1 MTRPLSDGVPAYFH
15 PDREAGDWAALA
27 AAARAG
33 TVGIVVVNPASGIG
47 TGTDPAY
54 RRACAALAEVPG
66 VVVAGYVDTAY
77 GARPAGDVVAEA
89 RAYAERYG
97 IRGVFADQVP
107 SGRDHLPAYAALAA
121 DLRAAGLG
129 PLLLN
134 PGVRPDEGYL
144 EIADV
149 VVTFEGSWETYR
161 AQRPVESRP
170 GRARTWHLVHG
181 TPAGMIEDTRS
192 WMLLAGVD
200 HGYVTDRRL
209 PNPWDGLPY
218 PAGAAVIA

>member
-1 MTRPLSDGVPAYFH
+1 MSDGVPAYFH
-15 PDREAGDWAALA
+15 PDREAADWAGLT

-33 TVGIVVVNPASGIG
+33 AVGIVVVNPASGVG
-47 TGTDPAY
+47 TGADPAY
-54 RRACAALAEVPG
+54 RRACADLAEIPG

-77 GARPAGDVVAEA
+77 GARPAGEVVAEA
-89 RAYAERYG
+89 RAYAQRYG

-107 SGRDHLPAYAALAA
+107 SGRDHLPAYTALAA
-121 DLRAAGLG
+121 DLRTAGLG

-161 AQRPVESRP
+161 AERPGEPRA

-181 TPAGMIEDTRS
+181 TPARMIEATRS
-192 WMLLAGVD
+192 WMVHAGVD

-209 PNPWDGLPY
+209 PNPWDGLPRTT
-218 PAGAAVIA
+218 GSAVVA

>member
-1 MTRPLSDGVPAYFH
+1 MNA
-15 PDREAGDWAALA
+15 DWAALT
-27 AAARAG
+27 AAARVGA
-33 TVGIVVVNPASGIG
+33 VGIVVVNPASGVG
-47 TGTDPAY
+47 TGPDPAY
-54 RRACAALAEVPG
+54 RRACAALTETPG
-66 VVVAGYVDTAY
+66 VLVAGYVDTEY
-77 GARPAGDVVAEA
+77 GARPGAEIVAEA

-107 SGRDHLPAYAALAA
+107 SGRDHLPASTALAA

-161 AQRPVESRP
+161 AQRPVEDRS
-170 GRARTWHLVHG
+170 GRARRWHLVHG
-181 TPAGMIEDTRS
+181 TPVGVVPATRE
-192 WMLLAGVD
+192 WVRLAGAD

-209 PNPWDGLPY
+209 PNPWNRLPHAAE
-218 PAGAAVIA
+218 PAVVA

>member
-1 MTRPLSDGVPAYFH
+1 MRDGIPAYFH
-15 PDREAGDWAALA
+15 PDREAADWTALV

-33 TVGIVVVNPASGIG
+33 EVGIVVINPASGVG
-47 TGTDPAY
+47 TGADPAY
-54 RRACAALAEVPG
+54 RRVCATLTEVPD

-77 GARPAGDVVAEA
+77 GVRPAGEILAEA
-89 RAYAERYG
+89 RAYAQRYG

-107 SGRDHLPAYAALAA
+107 SGRDRLPAYAALAD
-121 DLRAAGLG
+121 DLRTAGLG

-149 VVTFEGSWETYR
+149 VVTFEGSWDTYR
-161 AQRPVESRP
+161 AQRPVET
-170 GRARTWHLVHG
+170 GQHRARTWHLVHG
-181 TPAGMIEDTRS
+181 TPAGMVDDTRS
-192 WMLLAGVD
+192 WMIHAGVA

-209 PNPWDGLPY
+209 PNPWDGLPHTT
-218 PAGAAVIA
+218 GSAVVA

>member
-1 MTRPLSDGVPAYFH
+1 MRDGVPAYFH
-15 PDREAGDWAALA
+15 PDREAADWAALS

-33 TVGIVVVNPASGIG
+33 TVGIVVINPASGAG

-54 RRACAALAEVPG
+54 RRVCDALAEVPG

-77 GARPAGDVVAEA
+77 GTRPAGEIVAEA
-89 RAYAERYG
+89 RAYTARYG
-97 IRGVFADQVP
+97 VRGVFADQVP
-107 SGRDHLPAYAALAA
+107 SGRDHLPAYTALAA
-121 DLRAAGLG
+121 ELRAAGLG

-161 AQRPVESRP
+161 AQRPVERGTS
-170 GRARTWHLVHG
+170 RARTWHLVHG
-181 TPAGMIEDTRS
+181 APVGMIEDTRS
-192 WMLLAGVD
+192 WMRRAGVD

-209 PNPWDGLPY
+209 PNPWDGMPR
-218 PAGAAVIA
+218 PAAAAVVA